1 MQEKAERIE
10 ELEKENDK
18 KRKDL
23 IKKFQVM
30 EAKKEKFENIKQE
43 KILQE
48 KLAREKKFHN
58 CQKMRKEIQYE
69 DNQDRLDILDYQ
81 YNLLRKSKKKDSLNE
96 LKRINANEQTVI
108 NQMNLE
114 KNLTLFN
121 KRMNELKDKS
131 VYKKTPE
138 ERYKIYRDIK
148 REEARKKKEEE
159 EKLLNKQ

>member
-23 IKKFQVM
+23 IKKFQIL
-30 EAKKEKFENIKQE
+30 EAKKQKCESAKQE
-43 KILQE
+43 KIMQD
-48 KLAREKKFHN
+48 KLAREQKFLN
-58 CQKMRKEIQYE
+58 CQKMRKEIKYE

-96 LKRINANEQTVI
+96 LKRINASEQTVI

-114 KNLTLFN
+114 KNLWLFN
-121 KRMNELKDKS
+121 KRMNELKAKS

-138 ERYKIYRDIK
+138 ERYKIYRDLK